1 MRNMGLDTAI
11 KGVKVLKKSSLDLRK
26 LAGEG
31 RYNAHRIFSTK
42 RRWFICL
49 KYLAVTLSHYR
60 GMGKAA
66 DNKTVVFVKSPNQL
80 RYWGFIEETIREEF
94 GPIDVFTSS
103 GKPESDLLRVTI
115 RFSTLAILKQLFFL
129 ILAFVTGRR
138 RFLNL
143 YFLNF
148 QKEMDRVVL
157 ETFQGV
163 KHLIC
168 FNDQPYD
175 VAAVLNSLHRT
186 SDCRTIVVQHGLILS
201 DDFYFPTIANEFW
214 AWGSLS
220 EKSFRSWSADS
231 KLILRGRY
239 ASDLDVMQKTY
250 IAPNDPKMI
259 NLLIAPSHKHEEV
272 HELLDSVLFGLT
284 EKQRSSAKIAIKL
297 HPSTKFKK
305 RVFHSLARKAPWLR
319 TVFDPMEELA
329 DRYDALITKNST
341 SAVDFLLR
349 GKPVFFL
356 APEPNVEFPS
366 LDYGFPVSDVGPLID
381 GTHVVSKQ
389 VNAARKRFLQG
400 AINV

>member
-1 MRNMGLDTAI
+1 M
-11 KGVKVLKKSSLDLRK
+11 KKSSLDLRK

-31 RYNAHRIFSTK
+31 RYSAYRIFSTK

-49 KYLAVTLSHYR
+49 KYLIVTLTHWR

-66 DNKTVVFVKSPNQL
+66 ENQAVIFIKGSNQL
-80 RYWGFIEETIREEF
+80 RQWRFLEEEIKEKF
-94 GPIDVFTSS
+94 GNVDVYTSS
-103 GKPESDLLRVTI
+103 HQLSGEALRVTM
-115 RFSTLAILKQLFFL
+115 RFSTLAVLKQIFFL
-129 ILAFVTGRR
+129 SLAFVAGRR
-138 RFLNL
+138 RFINL
-143 YFLNF
+143 YLLNF
-148 QKEMDRVVL
+148 QKEMDRVVS

-175 VAAVLNSLHRT
+175 VAAVLNALHRI

-201 DDFYFPTIANEFW
+201 EDFYFPTIANEFW
-214 AWGSLS
+214 AWGRLS
-220 EKSFRSWSADS
+220 EKYFRNWSADS
-231 KLILRGRY
+231 KFIVRGRY
-239 ASDLDVMQKTY
+239 ASDLDAMQKTY
-250 IAPNDPKMI
+250 IARKTKMLH
-259 NLLIAPSHKHEEV
+259 LLIAPSHNHDEV
-272 HELLDSVLFGLT
+272 HELVESVLAGLT
-284 EKQRSSAKIAIKL
+284 ERQRSSANIAIKL

-329 DRYDALITKNST
+329 DRYDALLTKNST

-356 APEPNVEFPS
+356 APELSSEFPS
-366 LDYGFPVSDVGPLID
+366 LEYGFPVSELGPLID
-381 GTHVVSKQ
+381 GDHVVSTQ
-389 VNAARKRFLQG
+389 ANDARRKFLKD